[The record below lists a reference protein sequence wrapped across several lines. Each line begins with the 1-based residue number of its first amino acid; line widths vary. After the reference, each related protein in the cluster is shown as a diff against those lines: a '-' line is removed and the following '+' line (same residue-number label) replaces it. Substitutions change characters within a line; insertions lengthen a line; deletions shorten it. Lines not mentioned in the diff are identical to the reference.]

1 MKYQMKAK
9 LIFWQKYDFD
19 GMVHNKEFYNK
30 SSDTKYTSFITSQTA
45 PTWTACSAV
54 TLGMEEAH
62 T

>member
-1 MKYQMKAK
+1 MKYQMKVK

-19 GMVHNKEFYNK
+19 GMVHNQGVLKQVKRY
-30 SSDTKYTSFITSQTA
+30 KYPSFITSQIA